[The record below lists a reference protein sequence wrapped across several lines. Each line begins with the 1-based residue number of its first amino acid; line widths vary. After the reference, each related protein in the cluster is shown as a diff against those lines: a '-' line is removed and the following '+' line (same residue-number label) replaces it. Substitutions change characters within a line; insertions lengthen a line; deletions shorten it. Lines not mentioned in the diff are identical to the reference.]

1 MSTLI
6 ERFGSYVGKKTETDP
21 KAARRLILAAYRGF
35 GWYQKHKPD
44 PRRPYSRQILA
55 NASMKFMVDGFSHPQ
70 KAALVSIFTPCE
82 ILQAFGIHPMCAEMF
97 STYLNG
103 AGAEAPFVAASEA
116 AGISSTFCSYHK
128 VLMGAAETGVLPK
141 TAFIVNTSLACDAN
155 NLTFRAISEQMGIEQ
170 MYIDVPYAKND
181 ASVDYVADQLR
192 QLPAFI
198 EKQTG
203 LKMNEVLFREAIE
216 RSHETIRL
224 LKATIPYRKTKWLSG
239 DLTSELYEALM
250 VHTALGSREALAY
263 ARALLEDFKN
273 APEDHGHRLLWM
285 HTNPFWQ
292 KPVMEMLNYR
302 EDFHVA
308 ATELSYDAWIDYE
321 EKDPYR
327 FMASRI
333 VYDTY
338 NGPARDRIALAKQMA
353 DEVGADGIVV
363 FCHWGCKE
371 TCGMS
376 ALAKKELEAA
386 GYPTLILNGDGVDR
400 KNTSDG
406 QVSTRLGAFLEMLE
420 DGR

>member
-6 ERFGSYVGKKTETDP
+6 ERFGLYVGTKVNTDP
-21 KAARRLILAAYRGF
+21 QAARRLILAAYKGF

-44 PRRPYSRQILA
+44 PRRPRSRQLLA
-55 NASMKFMVDGFSHPQ
+55 DASMKCIVDAFSHPQ

-82 ILQAFGIHPMCAEMF
+82 ILQAFDIHPMCAEMF

-116 AGISSTFCSYHK
+116 AGIAPTYCSYHK
-128 VLMGAAETGVLPK
+128 VLMGAAITGVLPK
-141 TAFIVNTSLACDAN
+141 TRFIVNTSLACDAN
-155 NLTFRAISEQMGIEQ
+155 NLTFRAISQQMGIAQ
-170 MYIDVPYAKND
+170 MYIDVPYVKNE
-181 ASVDYVADQLR
+181 ASVAYVAAQLR
-192 QLPAFI
+192 QLPGWI

-203 LKMNEVLFREAIE
+203 MKMNDVLFREAIE

-224 LKATIPYRKTKWLSG
+224 LKATVPYRRTRWLSG

-250 VHTALGSREALAY
+250 MHTALGSREALAY
-263 ARALLEDFKN
+263 ARALLDDYKH
-273 APEDHGHRLLWM
+273 APKDRGRRLLWM

-302 EDFHVA
+302 EDVHVA
-308 ATELSYDAWIDYE
+308 ATELSYDAWVDYE
-321 EKDPYR
+321 ERDPYR

-333 VYDTY
+333 VYDAY
-338 NGPARDRIALAKQMA
+338 NGTANERIAFARQMA
-353 DEVGADGIVV
+353 EDLDAAGVVV

-371 TCGMS
+371 TCGIS
-376 ALAKKELEAA
+376 ALAKKQLEAA

-400 KNTSDG
+400 QNTSDG
-406 QVSTRLGAFLEMLE
+406 QMSTRLGAFLEMLE
-420 DGR
+420 DEG